1 MRGSARDADIIK
13 ALSGNPLGEHA
24 ASFRA
29 EMSSRLRR
37 SLVEFNAS
45 SDRWSRR
52 LFWATVALVV
62 FTIVLIVVAIE
73 TAYLAW
79 VLLAR
84 TT

>member
-1 MRGSARDADIIK
+1 
-13 ALSGNPLGEHA
+13 
-24 ASFRA
+24 
-29 EMSSRLRR
+29 MSSRLRR